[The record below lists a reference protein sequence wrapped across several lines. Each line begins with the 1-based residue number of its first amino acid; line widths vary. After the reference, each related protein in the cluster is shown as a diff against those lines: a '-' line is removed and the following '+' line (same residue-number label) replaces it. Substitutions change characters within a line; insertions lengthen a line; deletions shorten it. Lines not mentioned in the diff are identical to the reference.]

1 MKQINISHRLTKYPE
16 RLNILDAIFV
26 WQLAEEDKVYA
37 LAEQEQAFDFV
48 QRATGFSSKRCLQI
62 VSGKAKLDDFKVVAG
77 HTKKGLEDA

>member
-37 LAEQEQAFDFV
+37 LAEQEQAFDLV
-48 QRATGFSSKRCLQI
+48 KQATGFSDKRCLKI
-62 VSGKAKLDDFKVVAG
+62 VSGKAKLDDFRFVAT